1 MHLRQ
6 ATAMVK
12 ESKNF
17 RKDVLGDVRR
27 ELGGGEP
34 RPAWDHGANGRALTN
49 RDATQTLYSLYPSA
63 VRNWISARG
72 GLGPQMIFLRGKE
85 LMSMYRPCYL
95 DAQASSPH

>member
-34 RPAWDHGANGRALTN
+34 RPA
-49 RDATQTLYSLYPSA
+49 
-63 VRNWISARG
+63 
-72 GLGPQMIFLRGKE
+72 
-85 LMSMYRPCYL
+85 
-95 DAQASSPH
+95 